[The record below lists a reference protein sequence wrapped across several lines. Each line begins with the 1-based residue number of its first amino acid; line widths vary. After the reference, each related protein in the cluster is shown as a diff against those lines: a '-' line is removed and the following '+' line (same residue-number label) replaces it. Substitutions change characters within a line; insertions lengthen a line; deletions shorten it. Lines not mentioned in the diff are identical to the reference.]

1 MDIFNF
7 SYLIIFNIK
16 THVVGYMAVI
26 LKCITIMKNNL
37 NSGVLAAKFA
47 ALIQKQPENGTL
59 HDLK

>member
-1 MDIFNF
+1 
-7 SYLIIFNIK
+7 
-16 THVVGYMAVI
+16 MAVI
-26 LKCITIMKNNL
+26 LKCITIMKINL